1 MDFCFFKEG
10 EKGMAVN
17 LFGNINGRSY
27 NPPTVDLFEMS
38 REQNNQRISIN
49 ETRVDKECMQ
59 VKVDISQEGLRAL
72 HGSKLKG
79 SMNIDDVTNEIKY
92 ISEHQPIE
100 SFTNR
105 FSQVM
110 ANDYLQLKGSGT
122 SVAEEKGNSL
132 LSSFRN
138 ICDKIVSGY
147 AEGNRI
153 RYIEDDTSEDGFV
166 KISKSEELSILLEE
180 FSLFV
185 ENRFG
190 KQYQE
195 EAKKLA
201 DATNDI
207 QNTKQKLG
215 IGTNEYY
222 EPIQMPSGFVERLLN
237 EARQYM
243 DLL

>member
-1 MDFCFFKEG
+1 MT
-10 EKGMAVN
+10 VN

-27 NPPTVDLFEMS
+27 NPQTIDLFEMVNN
-38 REQNNQRISIN
+38 QNNPLIVTN
-49 ETRVDKECMQ
+49 EVGITKESMP
-59 VKVDISQEGLRAL
+59 VKIEISQEGLRAL
-72 HGSKLKG
+72 HGSKLNG
-79 SMNIDDVTNEIKY
+79 SMNVDDVTNEINY

-105 FSQVM
+105 FSQVVP
-110 ANDYLQLKGSGT
+110 NDYLQLEGSGT
-122 SVAEEKGNSL
+122 SVVEEKGNSL

-138 ICDKIVSGY
+138 ICDEIVSGY

-153 RYIEDDTSEDGFV
+153 RYIEDDKSDDGFI

-185 ENRFG
+185 EKRFG
-190 KQYQE
+190 NQNQE

-201 DATNDI
+201 EATNDI

-215 IGTNEYY
+215 VGTNEYY
-222 EPIQMPSGFVERLLN
+222 EPIQIPEGFVENLIE
-237 EARQYM
+237 EARQYIEYNK
-243 DLL
+243 

>member
-1 MDFCFFKEG
+1 
-10 EKGMAVN
+10 MAVN
-17 LFGNINGRSY
+17 LFGNINGKSY
-27 NPPTVDLFEMS
+27 NPQNVDLFEMA
-38 REQNNQRISIN
+38 RKQNNPLVGTN
-49 ETRVDKECMQ
+49 ELGFAEASMP
-59 VKVDISQEGLRAL
+59 VKVEISQEGLRAL
-72 HGSKLKG
+72 HGSKLNG

-105 FSQVM
+105 FSQVVP
-110 ANDYLQLKGSGT
+110 NVYLQLKGGGT

-138 ICDKIVSGY
+138 ICDEIVSGY

-190 KQYQE
+190 KQHRE
-195 EAKKLA
+195 EAKKLTET
-201 DATNDI
+201 TNDI

-222 EPIQMPSGFVERLLN
+222 EPIQIPSGFVERLLN

-243 DLL
+243 GML

>member
-1 MDFCFFKEG
+1 
-10 EKGMAVN
+10 MAVN

-27 NPPTVDLFEMS
+27 NPPTVDLFEMARKQKNPLVS
-38 REQNNQRISIN
+38 TNEFSFAKASIP
-49 ETRVDKECMQ
+49 
-59 VKVDISQEGLRAL
+59 VKVEISEEGLRAL
-72 HGSKLKG
+72 HGSNLNG

-100 SFTNR
+100 RFTNR
-105 FSQVM
+105 FSQVVP
-110 ANDYLQLKGSGT
+110 NDYLQLKGSGT
-122 SVAEEKGNSL
+122 SVVEEKRNSL
-132 LSSFRN
+132 LSSFKN
-138 ICDKIVSGY
+138 ICDEIVSGY

-180 FSLFV
+180 FSIFV

-190 KQYQE
+190 EQHQE

-201 DATNDI
+201 EATNDI
-207 QNTKQKLG
+207 RNTKQKLG
-215 IGTNEYY
+215 VGTNEYY
-222 EPIQMPSGFVERLLN
+222 ELIQIPSGFVESLLN

-243 DLL
+243 GML

>member
-1 MDFCFFKEG
+1 
-10 EKGMAVN
+10 MAVN

-27 NPPTVDLFEMS
+27 NPVTVDLFEMARKEKDS
-38 REQNNQRISIN
+38 LVGIN
-49 ETRVDKECMQ
+49 KLEGVRADTS
-59 VKVDISQEGLRAL
+59 VKFEISQEGLRAL
-72 HGSKLKG
+72 HGSKLNG

-100 SFTNR
+100 SFTSR
-105 FSQVM
+105 FSQAMPNV
-110 ANDYLQLKGSGT
+110 YLQLKGSGT
-122 SVAEEKGNSL
+122 SAAEENGNSL

-138 ICDKIVSGY
+138 ICDEIVSGY
-147 AEGNRI
+147 EEGNRI
-153 RYIEDDTSEDGFV
+153 RYIEDDTSEDGFI

-190 KQYQE
+190 KQHQE
-195 EAKKLA
+195 EAQKLA

-222 EPIQMPSGFVERLLN
+222 EPMQIPTGFIENLLKN
-237 EARQYM
+237 AKQYI
-243 DLL
+243 DFYK